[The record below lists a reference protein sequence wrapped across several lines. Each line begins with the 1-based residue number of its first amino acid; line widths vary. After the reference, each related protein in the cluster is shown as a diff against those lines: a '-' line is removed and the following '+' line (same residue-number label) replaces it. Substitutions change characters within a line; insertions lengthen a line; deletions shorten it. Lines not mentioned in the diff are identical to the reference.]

1 MCSYEGEKF
10 AVGNGVAVEEKT
22 LDGFERTVLAQVQGA
37 ILPAL
42 DQAHAIALRFRRNA
56 LAVAGPG
63 QGQQQY
69 WKCVTTVR
77 HALLAIHQC
86 GLLARTCFTWSTVI
100 SPPLLSQ
107 LFRIK
112 VMTLATC
119 SSVSV
124 IAGITLLKDSPL
136 TLIGPSSPCTTAATP
151 RSGSSFR

>member
-1 MCSYEGEKF
+1 LRLSLRAPLAPLFPYT
-10 AVGNGVAVEEKT
+10 T
-22 LDGFERTVLAQVQGA
+22 L
-37 ILPAL
+37 
-42 DQAHAIALRFRRNA
+42 FRS
-56 LAVAGPG
+56 
-63 QGQQQY
+63 
-69 WKCVTTVR
+69 

-119 SSVSV
+119 SSVRF

-136 TLIGPSSPCTTAATP
+136 TLIGDRKSTRLNSSHVKISYAVFC
-151 RSGSSFR
+151 